1 MTVSRRVAQFGLGA
15 ALLILL
21 MSMLVVFVGSSQA
34 KQQNSSYDGGQTAVG
49 QSLQQPA
56 R

>member
-1 MTVSRRVAQFGLGA
+1 MIVSRRIAQFGLGA

-21 MSMLVVFVGSSQA
+21 ASMLVVFVGSSQA
-34 KQQNSSYDGGQTAVG
+34 KQQNPSYNADQTAYD
-49 QSLQQPA
+49 QPLLQPS